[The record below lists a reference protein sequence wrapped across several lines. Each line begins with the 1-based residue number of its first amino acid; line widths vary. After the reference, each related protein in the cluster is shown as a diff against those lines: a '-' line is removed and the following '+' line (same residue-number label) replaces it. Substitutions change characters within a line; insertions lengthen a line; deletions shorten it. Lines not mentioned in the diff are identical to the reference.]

1 MASID
6 TLKDVEATP
15 RPRTLSAAQLVP
27 AALTIP
33 FVALLAFVALYQLRP
48 PAAKDPNATAA
59 EFSAGRALEHVKVIA
74 VKPRPPGTAEHAAV
88 REYIM
93 GQLKQ
98 LGLDAEVQEAD
109 KVANVIGRLKG
120 TGGGAGAV
128 LLMSHY
134 DTVPTSPG
142 AADDGSGVAAVL
154 ETLRALKAG
163 PPLRNDVV
171 ALFSDGEETGLLGAK
186 AFAESYPG
194 RDDVKV
200 VLNFD
205 ARGDSGPVLMFETS
219 PQNGWLIEQFADAA
233 PSPVANSLMFEV
245 YKRLPNDTDFTVFKR
260 KGVAGLNFAP
270 IGGFA
275 TYHNK
280 LDTLAD
286 FSVDTLQHVGANA
299 LPLARA
305 FGNAS
310 LEQTR
315 EPDAVYFDFL
325 GATLITYPGWL
336 VLPLAV
342 VAGLAFAAVV
352 FYGVRKG
359 RLRPGRVGIGFL
371 ALLLC
376 VVAAA
381 AVNYGA
387 ASYIVLRHPRSWL
400 AIQPDTPQGRYYAF
414 GMLALTVA
422 VVTAVYAW
430 FRARVGAGDLL
441 VGAALWWLVLTWL
454 TALFMPGASY
464 LFTWPLLFALSAA
477 ALVLTA
483 EGGEAIPKW
492 MVALV
497 LLCAAPAIL
506 LLVPLTYLVL
516 VGLTLTM
523 AAAVMT
529 LVVLLLGLIVPH
541 LGLGVGGR
549 RWVVP
554 VVAAVC
560 GAALFVIAG

>member
-1 MASID
+1 MSSID
-6 TLKDVEATP
+6 SSELVEASP
-15 RPRTLSAAQLVP
+15 RPRTLSATKVVP

-33 FVALLAFVALYQLRP
+33 FIALLTFVALYQLRP
-48 PAAKDPNATAA
+48 PAAKGVNAAA
-59 EFSAGRALEHVKVIA
+59 PEFSAGRALEHVKAIA
-74 VKPRPPGTAEHAAV
+74 LKPRPPGTAEHVSA
-88 REYIM
+88 REYIV

-98 LGLDAEVQEAD
+98 FGLDAEVQEAD

-120 TGGGAGAV
+120 TGGGTGAI

-205 ARGDSGPVLMFETS
+205 ARGDIGPVLMFETS
-219 PQNGWLIEQFADAA
+219 PQNGWLIEHFADAA
-233 PSPVANSLMFEV
+233 PKPVANSLMFEV

-286 FSVDTLQHVGANA
+286 FSVDTLQHVGENA

-305 FGNAS
+305 FGNLS
-310 LEQTR
+310 LERTR
-315 EPDAVYFDFL
+315 EPDAVYFDLL

-336 VLPLAV
+336 VLPLAI

-359 RLRPGRVGIGFL
+359 RLRPGRVGLGFL
-371 ALLLC
+371 ALLLS
-376 VVAAA
+376 VIAAA
-381 AVNYGA
+381 AVNYAA
-387 ASYIVLRHPRSWL
+387 ASYIGLRHPRSWL
-400 AIQPDTPQGRYYAF
+400 AIQPDTPQGRFYAL
-414 GMLALTVA
+414 GLLALTVA
-422 VVTAVYAW
+422 VVTAIYAW
-430 FRARVGAGDLL
+430 FRARVGVGDLL
-441 VGAALWWLVLTWL
+441 VGAALWWLLLTWL
-454 TALFMPGASY
+454 TALFLPGASY
-464 LFTWPLLFALSAA
+464 LFTWPLLFALLAA
-477 ALVLTA
+477 ALVLSA
-483 EGGEAIPKW
+483 EGGEITQKW
-492 MVALV
+492 MIAAL
-497 LLCAAPAIL
+497 LLCAAPGVL
-506 LLVPLTYLVL
+506 LLVPLAYLVL

-529 LVVLLLGLIVPH
+529 LVVLLLGLLVPP
-541 LGLGVGGR
+541 LGPGVGRR
-549 RWVVP
+549 RWVLP
-554 VVAAVC
+554 AVAAIC
-560 GAALFVIAG
+560 GTALFIIAG

>member
-6 TLKDVEATP
+6 SAEVVEAPP
-15 RPRTLSAAQLVP
+15 RPRTISAAKVAP
-27 AALTIP
+27 AILTIP

-48 PAAKDPNATAA
+48 PAAKGVDAA
-59 EFSAGRALEHVKVIA
+59 APEFSAGRALEHMKAIA
-74 VKPRPPGTAEHAAV
+74 LKPRPPGTAEHAAA
-88 REYIM
+88 REYIV
-93 GQLKQ
+93 GQLKL

-120 TGGGAGAV
+120 SGGGAGAV

-171 ALFSDGEETGLLGAK
+171 ALFTDGEETGLLGAK
-186 AFAESYPG
+186 AFAESHPG
-194 RDDVKV
+194 RDAVKV

-205 ARGDSGPVLMFETS
+205 ARGDIGPVLMFETS
-219 PQNGWLIEQFADAA
+219 PQNGWLIEHFADAA

-270 IGGFA
+270 IGGYA

-286 FSVDTLQHVGANA
+286 FSVDTLQHMGANA

-305 FGNAS
+305 FGNAG

-315 EPDAVYFDFL
+315 EPDAVYFDIL

-336 VLPLAV
+336 ALPLALL
-342 VAGLAFAAVV
+342 AALAFAAVV

-359 RLRPGRVGIGFL
+359 RLRLGRVGLGFL
-371 ALLLC
+371 ALLLS

-381 AVNYGA
+381 AINYAA
-387 ASYIVLRHPRSWL
+387 ASYIGLRHPRSWL
-400 AIQPDTPQGRYYAF
+400 AIQPDTPQGRLYAL
-414 GMLALTVA
+414 GLLALTVA

-430 FRARVGAGDLL
+430 FRTRVGAGDLL
-441 VGAALWWLVLTWL
+441 VGAALWWLVLTLL
-454 TALFMPGASY
+454 TALFLPGASY
-464 LFTWPLLFALSAA
+464 LFTWPLLFALLSA
-477 ALVLTA
+477 ALVLSA
-483 EGGEAIPKW
+483 EGGGATPKW
-492 MVALV
+492 MIAVM
-497 LLCAAPAIL
+497 LLCAAPGIL
-506 LLVPLTYLVL
+506 LLAPLAYLIL
-516 VGLTLTM
+516 VGLTLMM

-529 LVVLLLGLIVPH
+529 LVVLLLGLLVPH
-541 LGLGVGGR
+541 LGFGEGGR
-549 RWVVP
+549 RWALP
-554 VVAAVC
+554 VVAAIC
-560 GAALFVIAG
+560 GAALFVVAG